1 MSESYN
7 QHDPQNSGQNY
18 GSYSAPSEQPYA
30 QNYNQPYAQNYNQP
44 YGQVAVNP
52 DGQKHAQNAM
62 IFGILSIVIAGLGV
76 VFGPLALSQVRK
88 AESYGAEATVGK
100 VTGWIGLVLGI
111 LSLLFIIAYIAF
123 IVILIGTAGTS
134 SSY

>member
-7 QHDPQNSGQNY
+7 QQESQNSGQNY
-18 GSYSAPSEQPYA
+18 ASYNAPSGQPYT
-30 QNYNQPYAQNYNQP
+30 QNYSQS

-52 DGQKHAQNAM
+52 EGQKHAQNAM
-62 IFGILSIVIAGLGV
+62 IFGILAIVIAGLGV

-88 AESYGAEATVGK
+88 AESYGVEATVGK

-111 LSLLFIIAYIAF
+111 LALLFIIAYIAF
-123 IVILIGTAGTS
+123 IVILVGTAGTS
-134 SSY
+134 STY

>member
-18 GSYSAPSEQPYA
+18 GSYSTPSEQPYA
-30 QNYNQPYAQNYNQP
+30 QNYNQPY
-44 YGQVAVNP
+44 GQVTVNP
-52 DGQKHAQNAM
+52 EGQKHAQNAM

>member
-52 DGQKHAQNAM
+52 EGQKHAQNAM

-111 LSLLFIIAYIAF
+111 LSLLFGWIERKMDYF
-123 IVILIGTAGTS
+123 RV
-134 SSY
+134 

>member
-7 QHDPQNSGQNY
+7 QQNPQNSGQNY

-30 QNYNQPYAQNYNQP
+30 QNYNQPY
-44 YGQVAVNP
+44 GQVAVNP
-52 DGQKHAQNAM
+52 EGQKHAQNAM
-62 IFGILSIVIAGLGV
+62 IFGILSIVIVGLGV

-100 VTGWIGLVLGI
+100 ITGWIGLVLGI
-111 LSLLFIIAYIAF
+111 LSLLFIIAYIVF
-123 IVILIGTAGTS
+123 IVVLVSATSTS
-134 SSY
+134 SAY

>member
-7 QHDPQNSGQNY
+7 QQNPQNSGQNY

-30 QNYNQPYAQNYNQP
+30 QNYNQPY
-44 YGQVAVNP
+44 GQVAVNP
-52 DGQKHAQNAM
+52 EGQKHAQNAM

-88 AESYGAEATVGK
+88 AESYGAEATVGR

-123 IVILIGTAGTS
+123 VVVLIGTAGTS
-134 SSY
+134 STY

>member
-7 QHDPQNSGQNY
+7 QQDPQRSGQDY
-18 GSYSAPSEQPYA
+18 GSYNASNGQSYA
-30 QNYNQPYAQNYNQP
+30 QSYNQPYS
-44 YGQVAVNP
+44 QVAVNP
-52 DGQKHAQNAM
+52 EGQKHAQNAM

-111 LSLLFIIAYIAF
+111 LSLLFIIAYIVF
-123 IVILIGTAGTS
+123 IVVLVSAAGTS
-134 SSY
+134 STY

>member
-7 QHDPQNSGQNY
+7 QHDPQNSQQNY

-30 QNYNQPYAQNYNQP
+30 QNYNQ
-44 YGQVAVNP
+44 VAVNP
-52 DGQKHAQNAM
+52 EGQKHAQNAM

-123 IVILIGTAGTS
+123 VVILIGTAGTS

>member
-7 QHDPQNSGQNY
+7 QQNPQNSGQNY

-30 QNYNQPYAQNYNQP
+30 QNYNQPY
-44 YGQVAVNP
+44 GQVAVNSE
-52 DGQKHAQNAM
+52 GQKHAQNAM

-111 LSLLFIIAYIAF
+111 LSLLFIIAYIVF
-123 IVILIGTAGTS
+123 IVVLVSATSTS
-134 SSY
+134 SAY